1 MNDDLQ
7 ALRFLLAQAE
17 RQRDDALAAQ
27 MKAEAAERA
36 AVNQAEQL
44 LVYRREYE
52 QRWSA
57 EFCRDGK
64 IELVRCYQGFM
75 ERLSQAVDQQARIA
89 AQAVLQ
95 AERAT
100 ELVQGHEMRTAALR
114 KLLERR
120 SGEGIRLGQ
129 QREQRQSDD
138 QAARA
143 AWARMNAARPPVTRL

>member
-1 MNDDLQ
+1 MQDDLRS
-7 ALRFLLAQAE
+7 LRFLLAQAE
-17 RQRDDALAAQ
+17 RERDDALGAL
-27 MKAEAAERA
+27 MKAERAERA
-36 AVNQAEQL
+36 AVDQAEQL
-44 LVYRREYE
+44 VVYRREYE

-89 AQAVLQ
+89 AHAVLQ

-100 ELVQGHEMRTAALR
+100 AQVQGHEMRAAALK

-120 SGEGIRLGQ
+120 TREALLVGT

-143 AWARMNAARPPVTRL
+143 AWARMNAARPPVTQL

>member
-27 MKAEAAERA
+27 MTAEAAERA
-36 AVNQAEQL
+36 AVDQAEQL

-75 ERLSQAVDQQARIA
+75 ERLSLAVDQQARIA

-95 AERAT
+95 AQRAT
-100 ELVQGHEMRTAALR
+100 ERVQGHEMRTAALR

-120 SGEGIRLGQ
+120 SGEAIRLGQ